1 MLLGLERCVDLLN
14 QSMMHTP
21 SALRRFGIWVLVLWA
36 LDLTIKAQVSAYF
49 FYGERLSIMP
59 LFDLT
64 LLHNKGA
71 AFGFLADQG
80 GWQRWFFSV
89 LGIVVSLWLL
99 HWLRST
105 PASQWL
111 LSVSLVMV
119 LAGALGNLTERIWQG
134 YVVDYLLFYY
144 PPYHFPAF
152 NLADSLIFLGA
163 MGLLW
168 DMWRATK
175 GKQHDSS

>member
-1 MLLGLERCVDLLN
+1 
-14 QSMMHTP
+14 
-21 SALRRFGIWVLVLWA
+21 
-36 LDLTIKAQVSAYF
+36 
-49 FYGERLSIMP
+49 
-59 LFDLT
+59 
-64 LLHNKGA
+64 
-71 AFGFLADQG
+71 
-80 GWQRWFFSV
+80 
-89 LGIVVSLWLL
+89 
-99 HWLRST
+99 
-105 PASQWL
+105 
-111 LSVSLVMV
+111 MV

-144 PPYHFPAF
+144 PPYYFPAF